1 MLNRKKYGLRGV
13 SLVEVLVA
21 LFIMT
26 VVGAA
31 ILAGTYV
38 NIKST
43 GAAREG
49 ILAEGLAK
57 SELEYVKAVAKV
69 ATNWTNGSTGIADQ
83 ANGYF
88 YTIPGAAPSWD
99 TTHTSPFDT
108 PSVYATREYAGYTV
122 TIKIDCLSAC
132 SDPVRKVTASV
143 KNSQGITEATIETY
157 VVSP

>member
-1 MLNRKKYGLRGV
+1 MLNRKRYGLRGV

-57 SELEYVKAVAKV
+57 YELERVKSVARN
-69 ATNWTNGSTGIADQ
+69 NWGGIPSTDNTTIYNGSDMA
-83 ANGYF
+83 
-88 YTIPGAAPSWD
+88 S
-99 TTHTSPFDT
+99 
-108 PSVYATREYAGYTV
+108 EYAGYTV
-122 TIKIDCLSAC
+122 TVRIELLSSAPYNN
-132 SDPVRKVTASV
+132 DTNIRKVTATV
-143 KNSQGITEATIETY
+143 KNSKGNTEATIETY
-157 VVSP
+157 VVKSP